1 MNFKIIYI
9 TISIFISLLSSKTI
23 LREQN
28 DARTIIKKEFS
39 QNRNNESI
47 IEIDFE
53 SNTDDWYQ
61 DSSNG
66 WQLTTES
73 YSSPTYSYN
82 SPDDNNSGELTTH
95 SLYSEQITLPNLV
108 DGEILQY
115 SFSLN
120 RIFVKLLFLE

>member
-1 MNFKIIYI
+1 MTSNTSNTFEKNEIISNVLIVSPIFNIGDVVKHKLYQFRGVIVYI
-9 TISIFISLLSSKTI
+9 
-23 LREQN
+23 
-28 DARTIIKKEFS
+28 DPEF
-39 QNRNNESI
+39 
-47 IEIDFE
+47 
-53 SNTDDWYQ
+53 SNTDEWYQ

-120 RIFVKLLFLE
+120 CKEGRYF